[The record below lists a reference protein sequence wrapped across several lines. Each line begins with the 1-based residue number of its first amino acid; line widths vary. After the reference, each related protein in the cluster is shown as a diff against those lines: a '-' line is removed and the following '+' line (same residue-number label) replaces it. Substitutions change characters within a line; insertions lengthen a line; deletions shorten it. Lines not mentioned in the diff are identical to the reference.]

1 MKILSTLKHLAL
13 LAVFASGLTVHA
25 QTTYTWTNLLGG
37 SWATAANWNPNLA
50 ASGSGNTA
58 DFSTLTLGAS
68 RAVTLDGA
76 KTIGNMIF
84 GDVGNTYNWTLSTGT
99 GGPLTL
105 AGSTPTITVNNGT
118 VTNSLVLAGTAGI
131 TKAGA
136 GTLYLTSQAT
146 YTGGTTVNAGTLKLG
161 TGGSGG
167 CVNGTLTIMPGAT
180 VAGAVA
186 NALGYSGS
194 TASQVATLNIYGG
207 TFTELVSG
215 DEGYGLTVNLMGGT
229 MSGSG
234 DYSMGANA
242 LGDYNINTIATNITS
257 VISATINTRVEYAP
271 STNQIPF
278 NVAAGTASPDLL
290 ISGVINNTTAG
301 TGIAK
306 NGAGVMSLTGINT
319 YSGLTSVNA
328 GKLLLS
334 TGGSAGCMTNSAI
347 TIAPG
352 AELDCNAGDALG
364 YAVNLAI
371 TNAGTIKKI
380 NAQSETLNRIM
391 ILTNGT
397 ITSTAYGGSTEAY
410 NFFGNYIRTM
420 AGTTNLITGVGN
432 FGLRTSGCYFTNEL
446 NSTLTIACVVQGY
459 GNAGTTPFNKMGPGR
474 LKLTAANIYAGATV
488 INGGTLEV
496 DGSIANGAVTVNS
509 GGTFEVDGSTG
520 SGAVTVNSGAALAGV
535 GKIYGAITVQS
546 GGTLMAGTNAVTG
559 TLSISNSLTLN
570 AGSTNVM
577 RINKTGG
584 TPASDTVQ
592 VLTSVAYSG
601 TLTVT
606 NITSDAN
613 QLTAGNTFTLF
624 NAASYSGGFTSY
636 NLPALATGLSWNTSQ
651 LLVNGTISVISGS
664 TPPIFNPPGGGY
676 IGSVSVTISS
686 DAGSTIYYT
695 TDGSDPTTS
704 GTVASGASPVT
715 GIVIPVGTTET
726 LKAYAT
732 NTLTHANAS
741 PVVSATYVTVPTGI
755 WTNTAGGSWPVT
767 ANWNVGAVGNGS
779 GITADFSTLNLTAP
793 TTVTMSGPQTI
804 GKMIFEDQANTYG
817 WLLNG
822 TGPLTMDAGLT
833 VPSIVVSNQGV
844 NISVTLVSSNGLA
857 ISGVGGSPAPGV
869 ILSSANNNFTNLT
882 LSGVSV
888 TNTTAAASASTT
900 FDLGAKVAASTIT
913 VNSNA
918 TLNFT
923 LNNIFGGSGMN
934 ATNLPTLVVNGL
946 VYSTRYNAMP
956 SIVLNGGTL
965 DQNPSDTGTYNGYQF
980 LGSVTVGGTSA
991 SLIKSE
997 NNKYDHLLGT
1007 GTTFNVAV
1015 TGVAGPDLTVSC
1027 GLTNASGDY
1036 GNSPGILIKT
1046 GAGTMSLAGAST
1058 YTGATIV
1065 SNGTLEVDGSTST
1078 GAVAV
1083 NGGILDGTGTVG
1095 GPVTVNS
1102 GGTLAAGTAASMGT
1116 LTIGNTLH
1124 LAGTNFMRISKTGG
1138 STTCDL
1144 VQMTTLTYGGTL
1156 VVTNITSDANLL
1168 AVNDSFQIF
1177 SANSSYNGVFTTLNL
1192 PPLPAGLF
1200 WDTSGL
1206 TSSGRIAVTAN
1217 APTPVFSPTAGGF
1230 VGTVT
1235 VTITSEA
1242 GAEIYY
1248 TTDGSDPTAFGPTV
1262 LSNASPA
1269 TVFIPA
1275 NTTSET
1281 ITAFASV
1288 PAGNSG
1294 NASATYSTINIP
1306 TWITTSGSWSNPGNW
1321 LNHVI
1326 GNGIDVTADFST
1338 MNLGGSDATVTL
1350 DIAPTI
1356 GNLIFADQGSANNW
1370 IIADGGV
1377 GPLTL
1382 AASSGSSTLTVS
1394 NQTTTLTAQL
1404 TGTNGLVKAGAG
1416 TLVLS
1421 NICTYT
1427 GNTVVNGGNLILAT
1441 NNTGMGTIGG
1451 TLTVNPGATATATA
1465 QNALGYTNGTVL
1477 RTLQV
1482 TTLNLYGGTFNN
1494 ASTGDNGWDLTVNMM
1509 GGTLA
1514 ATGTGAH
1521 LAAGSGTVINTLATN
1536 VSSVISGII
1545 NTRENNPSNQIPF
1558 NVAAG
1563 TASPDLLVSGNI
1575 NVQTAGVGI
1584 TKNGPGVMSLAATNS
1599 FSGGTVVSNGV
1610 LQLSAGGGSLGT
1622 LPYSA
1627 ITVFSPGELQLFTG
1641 DALGFTY
1648 SAARTLTLMGATL
1661 REINTNSET
1670 LARPTILS
1678 NATITAVSG
1687 AGLTASQAIIAQGT
1701 QGDCFNLYGATAI
1714 ITTSPGTTNYISL
1727 PAGNNFALRGGS
1739 FTNGAGS
1746 YLMVNGVLNGWGG
1759 SSSYALTKTGAGTMI
1774 LNSNNTYTGV
1784 TTVSNGTLEVD
1795 GSIASGAV
1803 TVGSGALLDG
1813 TGTINGSP
1821 TIQSGGTLM
1830 AGTLASIGTLSI
1842 SNVLT
1847 LTSGGTTQMRISKTG
1862 GTLASDLLQGM
1873 ISVTYGSTLTVSNVT
1888 TDGNQFI
1895 PGDVLK
1901 LFNSSSYSGTF
1912 ASIQGLPALTNAF
1925 WSWDTS
1931 QLNINGTIRVITGAG
1946 TPTFNPPGGNYVGA
1960 QSVTITSDAGSTI
1973 FYTTDGSNPTTSGT
1987 RISGASPI
1995 TGIIVPVGTTE
2006 TINAYAT
2013 NSGTTP
2019 SLLASETYVTV
2030 PTAIWTNTAG
2040 GSWPVGANWNL
2051 GVVGSGSGITAD
2063 FSTLTLT
2070 ANTTV
2075 TLNVPETIGSML
2087 FEDHGST
2094 YGWTLAG
2101 TGPLTMDAGITVPSI
2116 VVSNQSA
2123 TISTP
2128 LAGTNGLVKAGSG
2141 LMNLT
2146 TPTTYS
2152 GATVV
2157 SNGVLKLSSGGGAV
2171 GTLANSPITVEPG
2184 AELQVFAGDA
2194 LGYTYVAGKTLTL
2207 NGGTLREIN
2216 TNSETLGRPITM
2228 NNGTLTANPGAGNT
2242 GATVL
2247 GDCYN
2252 LFNATAILST
2262 APNSTNYISLP
2273 AGCNFAI
2280 RGGSFSNAANSVLVV
2295 NGVVDGWGGSSA
2307 YALIKDGTGSL
2318 ILNSNNTY
2326 AGSTVVSNG
2335 TLEVDGSIAAGG
2347 VAVNG
2352 GTLDGTGVI
2361 NGPVTVNGGTLS
2373 AGTAAGIGT
2382 LAISNTLQLVSGTVA
2397 LRISKTSGILTNDNV
2412 RGLSGALYGGTLI
2425 VTNVTSDATA
2435 LAAGDK
2441 FTLFTS
2447 SGYLYNFNTTNLPA
2461 LPSGLAWVTTNLTV
2475 DGSIAVVA
2483 SVSVNTTPT
2492 NITATVS
2499 GNVLSLSWPADHT
2512 GWRLLEQ
2519 TNNLASGISSN
2530 TNDWMTVPGSAG
2542 MNQTNIVINPA
2553 QPAGFYRLVYP

>member
-1 MKILSTLKHLAL
+1 MKTLSTLKHLAL

-84 GDVGNTYNWTLSTGT
+84 GDVGNAYGWTLSTGSA
-99 GGPLTL
+99 GPLTL
-105 AGSTPTITVNNGT
+105 AVSSGAPTITVNNK
-118 VTNSLVLAGTAGI
+118 TNTISLVLAGSSGM

-136 GTLYLTSQAT
+136 GNLVLSGGNT
-146 YTGGTTVNAGTLKLG
+146 YTGTTTVNSGILTLSYNNSGQGTIESAILTILNGTTVITTVNNPVGY
-161 TGGSGG
+161 
-167 CVNGTLTIMPGAT
+167 NGTVNTI
-180 VAGAVA
+180 
-186 NALGYSGS
+186 
-194 TASQVATLNIYGG
+194 NIFGG
-207 TFTELVSG
+207 TYTTIATG
-215 DEGYGLTVNLMGGT
+215 DQCWEDTFNLMGGT
-229 MSGSG
+229 ISGAG
-234 DYSMGANA
+234 DLAVDNAANSVF
-242 LGDYNINTIATNITS
+242 NTIATNVTS
-257 VISATINTRVEYAP
+257 TISEKINTR
-271 STNQIPF
+271 SSSGLIPF

-290 ISGVINNTTAG
+290 VSGVINNTTG
-301 TGIAK
+301 GQGIAK
-306 NGAGVMSLTGINT
+306 NGAGVMSLTAANT
-319 YSGLTSVNA
+319 FSGFTFVNA
-328 GKLLLS
+328 GKLQLS

-380 NAQSETLNRIM
+380 YAQSETLNRIM

-410 NFFGNYIRTM
+410 NFFGNYIRTL

-432 FGLRTSGCYFTNEL
+432 FGLRTSSCYFTNEP

-459 GNAGTTPFNKMGPGR
+459 GNAGTTPFNKMGSGR
-474 LKLTAANIYAGATV
+474 LKLTAANTYAGSTV

-496 DGSIANGAVTVNS
+496 DGSIGNGVVTVNS
-509 GGTFEVDGSTG
+509 NATFEVDGSTG
-520 SGAVTVNSGAALAGV
+520 SGAVTVSSGATLDGV
-535 GKIYGAITVQS
+535 GKLYGATTVQS

-570 AGSTNVM
+570 AGSTNFM

-606 NITSDAN
+606 NITSDAS
-613 QLTAGNTFTLF
+613 QLAAGDTFYLF
-624 NAASYSGGFTSY
+624 NASSYSGGFTGY

-651 LLVNGTISVISGS
+651 LLVNGTITVISGS
-664 TPPIFNPPGGGY
+664 TPPTFTPPGGGY

-686 DAGSTIYYT
+686 DAGTTIYYT
-695 TDGSDPTTS
+695 TDGSNPTTS
-704 GTVASGASPVT
+704 GTVISGASP
-715 GIVIPVGTTET
+715 INNIIIPVSTTET
-726 LKAYAT
+726 LTAYAT
-732 NTLTHANAS
+732 NTTTHANAS
-741 PVVSATYVTVPTGI
+741 PVVSATYTTVPTGI

-767 ANWNVGAVGNGS
+767 ANWNVGAVPNGS
-779 GITADFSTLNLTAP
+779 GITADFSQMTLTGA
-793 TTVTMSGPQTI
+793 VAVAASSGQVI
-804 GKMIFEDQANTYG
+804 GQMLFEDAGNTYG
-817 WLLNG
+817 WTLTGGPITLN
-822 TGPLTMDAGLT
+822 AGVT

-844 NISVTLVSSNGLA
+844 NISATLISSNGLV
-857 ISGVGGSPAPGV
+857 ISGVGGTPAPGV
-869 ILSSANNNFTNLT
+869 ILSSLNNNFTNLT

-888 TNTTAAASASTT
+888 TNTTAAAGTSTT

-918 TLNFT
+918 VLNFT
-923 LNNIFGGSGMN
+923 LNNIFGGGGM
-934 ATNLPTLVVNGL
+934 TNTTLPTLVVNGL

-956 SIVLNGGTL
+956 NIVLNGGTL
-965 DQNPSDTGTYNGYQF
+965 DQSPSDTGTYNGYQF

-1036 GNSPGILIKT
+1036 GNSAGILIKT
-1046 GAGTMSLAGAST
+1046 GAGTMALTGVNA
-1058 YTGATIV
+1058 YTGSTIV
-1065 SNGTLEVDGSTST
+1065 SNGTLEVDGSTGN

-1102 GGTLAAGTAASMGT
+1102 GGTLAAGTAAGMGT

-1144 VQMTTLTYGGTL
+1144 VEMTILTYGGTL

-1168 AVNDSFQIF
+1168 AAGDSFQIF
-1177 SANSSYNGVFTTLNL
+1177 SANSSYSGVFTTLNL

-1235 VTITSEA
+1235 VTISSEA

-1248 TTDGSDPTAFGPTV
+1248 TIDGSDPMAFGPTV
-1262 LSNASPA
+1262 MSNASPV
-1269 TVFIPA
+1269 TVAIPA
-1275 NTTSET
+1275 NTASET

-1294 NASATYSTINIP
+1294 DASATYSTINIP
-1306 TWITTSGSWSNPGNW
+1306 TWITTSGNWSSPGNW
-1321 LNHVI
+1321 MNNVV
-1326 GNGIDVTADFST
+1326 GNGINETADFST
-1338 MNLGGSDATVTL
+1338 VNLGGNDAMVTL

-1356 GNLIFADQGSANNW
+1356 GNLIFADQNNANNW

-1382 AASSGSSTLTVS
+1382 AASSGSSTITVS

-1563 TASPDLLVSGNI
+1563 TVPSGGPDLLVSGNI
-1575 NVQTAGVGI
+1575 NAQTAGVGI
-1584 TKNGPGVMSLAATNS
+1584 TKNGPGVMALAATNG
-1599 FSGGTVVSNGV
+1599 FSGATVVSNGV
-1610 LQLSAGGGSLGT
+1610 LQLLAGGGSVGT
-1622 LPYSA
+1622 LANSA
-1627 ITVFSPGELQLFTG
+1627 VTVFSPGELQLFTG

-1678 NATITAVSG
+1678 NATITAISG

-1727 PAGNNFALRGGS
+1727 LAGNNFALRGGS

-1746 YLMVNGVLNGWGG
+1746 YLIVNGVLNGWGG

-1795 GSIASGAV
+1795 GSIAGGAV

-1888 TDGNQFI
+1888 SDGNQFI

-1931 QLNINGTIRVITGAG
+1931 QLNINGTIQVITGAG

-1960 QSVTITSDAGSTI
+1960 QSVTISSDAGSTI
-1973 FYTTDGSNPTTSGT
+1973 FYTTDGSIPTTSST
-1987 RISGASPI
+1987 HGASPI

-2006 TINAYAT
+2006 IINAYAT

-2116 VVSNQSA
+2116 VVSNLSA

-2228 NNGTLTANPGAGNT
+2228 NNGTITANPGAGNT

-2273 AGCNFAI
+2273 VGCNFAI

-2352 GTLDGTGVI
+2352 GTLDGTGGI

-2397 LRISKTSGILTNDNV
+2397 MRISKNGGVLTNDNV
-2412 RGLSGALYGGTLI
+2412 QGLSGALYGGTLT

-2447 SGYLYNFNTTNLPA
+2447 SGYLYSFSTTNLPA

-2499 GNVLSLSWPADHT
+2499 GNVLSLSWPVDHT
-2512 GWRLLEQ
+2512 GWRLLVQ

-2530 TNDWMTVPGSAG
+2530 TNDWTTVYGSAG
-2542 MNQTNIVINPA
+2542 INQTNIVINPT
-2553 QPAGFYRLVYP
+2553 QPAEFYRLVYP